1 MRIVRAKEVPNG
13 WSQVNASVALS
24 RRSAL
29 RRLAGLAVSPLIVPA
44 RALGRGGA
52 VAPSDRTRMGA
63 IGIGS
68 RGGYVLRWFLQQ
80 PDVQIL
86 AVCDV
91 QETHR
96 SAAKALVDRHYG
108 TNDCATY
115 RDIREILARPDLD
128 AVVIAIG
135 DRWHA
140 LAAVWAMRAGKD
152 VYCEKPSSMTV
163 AEGRAVVE
171 AARRFGR
178 VYQTGTQ
185 RLSEPNHVLVFELA
199 RSGRLG
205 RLQTAWAHIAGGAT
219 VLDVRW
225 APAEPEPP
233 REQLDW
239 DAWLGPAPWRPYN
252 SSYAAGA
259 WRGDADFHT
268 GAIGEWG
275 AHTIAQCL
283 EAIQAPPMAPVAIEP
298 AQDRSGHGTRL
309 KFANGVTMILESGS
323 GHWRGACGEWLE
335 GDEGAAGAADGYS
348 AADVSH
354 PALLR
359 ESRRL
364 LAAYR
369 ERTGRALDHVR
380 NFLDCVR
387 SREPPVANA
396 EVMHRSMSLVHA
408 ANIAVRLQ
416 RTLVWHPSTER
427 FADAPDAN
435 RYLSR
440 AARAPWLFG

>member
-1 MRIVRAKEVPNG
+1 MQQK
-13 WSQVNASVALS
+13 
-24 RRSAL
+24 L
-29 RRLAGLAVSPLIVPA
+29 RRITRRAAITRVASAVVSPLIVPA
-44 RALGRGGA
+44 RVLGREGYI
-52 VAPSDRTRMGA
+52 APSEKILVGA
-63 IGIGS
+63 IGIGG
-68 RGGYVLRWFLQQ
+68 RGRFVLQWFLQQ
-80 PDVQIL
+80 PDVQVR

-91 QETHR
+91 VQQHR
-96 SAAKALVDRHYG
+96 DAAKAMVDRRGG
-108 TNDCATY
+108 TNDCTTY
-115 RDIREILARPDLD
+115 RDLRDMLARADLD
-128 AVVIAIG
+128 AVMIALG

-140 LAAVWAMRAGKD
+140 LATVWAMRAGKD

-171 AARRFGR
+171 AARRYAR
-178 VYQTGTQ
+178 IYQTGTQ
-185 RLSEPNHVLVFELA
+185 RLSEPHHVVVFELA

-205 RLQTAWAHIAGGAT
+205 RLHTAYAHIAGGPT
-219 VLDVRW
+219 VLDVRP

-233 REQLDW
+233 RELIDW

-252 SSYAAGA
+252 SRYIAGA

-283 EAIQAPPMAPVAIEP
+283 QAIEP
-298 AQDRSGHGTRL
+298 PPASPVLIEPAPNTSGHGTRL
-309 KFANGVTMILESGS
+309 QFANGVTLILEAGS
-323 GHWRGACGEWLE
+323 GHWHGACGEWIE

-348 AADVSH
+348 APDVSH
-354 PALLR
+354 PGLLR

-364 LAAYR
+364 LAIYQQ
-369 ERTGRALDHVR
+369 RTARALDHVR

-387 SREPPVANA
+387 RREPPVAHA
-396 EVMHRSMSLVHA
+396 GIMHRSMCLVHA

-416 RTLVWHPSTER
+416 RSLVWDPAAEQFR
-427 FADAPDAN
+427 DAPEAN
-435 RYLSR
+435 RFLSR